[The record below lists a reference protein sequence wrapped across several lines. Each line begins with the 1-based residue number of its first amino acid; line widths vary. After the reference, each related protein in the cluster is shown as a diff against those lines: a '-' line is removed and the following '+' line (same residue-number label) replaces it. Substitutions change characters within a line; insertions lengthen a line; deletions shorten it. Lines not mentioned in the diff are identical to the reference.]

1 MMVWTMTSSRGVSS
15 GWKPLIFRGVN
26 LSFHRLKLPS
36 PLGFTSRQCLG
47 ISHRQCLWFA
57 VVFDINPYIYIY
69 PCLWNILSIP
79 TSCIIS
85 WTLKNST
92 PLLEVRFHVEYVSF
106 CYPCSTLH
114 VRCGW
119 KIGPLGK
126 LILFYLPFLC
136 DVFGVW
142 RKNETLSTNERQTML
157 PYFLFFAPTQCEH
170 KTSTLWITVVGS
182 RIILKCER
190 SFWGR
195 GLLEVSLKLWSQA
208 TSTKKYSVCGFLLL
222 TTHSISCYYY

>member
-1 MMVWTMTSSRGVSS
+1 MYD
-15 GWKPLIFRGVN
+15 N
-26 LSFHRLKLPS
+26 HLKK
-36 PLGFTSRQCLG
+36 
-47 ISHRQCLWFA
+47 
-57 VVFDINPYIYIY
+57 
-69 PCLWNILSIP
+69 
-79 TSCIIS
+79 
-85 WTLKNST
+85 KNST
-92 PLLEVRFHVEYVSF
+92 PLLEVRFHVEYVSL

-136 DVFGVW
+136 DVFSVW

-182 RIILKCER
+182 RIIPKCER

-222 TTHSISCYYY
+222 PHPFYIMLALLILIGQQGGHVP